1 MKQIKK
7 ILLTCIACLGV
18 ATVAVGAATIKT
30 VAATETAPIIF
41 SVTDGVKAGDGV
53 IITGANLYGN
63 ITVEYRPLSGGKAKT
78 LTAKGDSF
86 GTGVSFVFPH
96 DEENGIYK
104 IKVSGTNGV
113 SNEIIMN
120 AARPLFI
127 DKNEVYSGQVVN
139 IVGRNLL
146 SSEYGYGSE
155 QESYQSLAVKLKNEE
170 NEYILTKNNGGILT
184 GVKITIE
191 SSVTDEEIKH
201 SNAFKTAIQIPEYA
215 MEGEYSISVSGA
227 DGYFVP
233 LDNGQKLNVVSKT
246 EQSWNKTVFRN
257 VSAIGNDPLKIGAAW
272 AQDFNYNSV
281 YTVAANEKTQ
291 ESAKSLA
298 NTLSTQMQRLTTG
311 GGVIYFPAGEYYLS
325 GLNIPDNVIL
335 VGAGEEKTKIYRVS
349 GSGGSF
355 INSYRYIKQA
365 DGTTITHSSDYVGIA
380 NLTISESSI
389 STGYPDYY
397 VNFPE
402 GTKTGIDEN
411 GVKRVSSKN
420 KFLIN
425 VKVDTFTDKTTVL
438 SGERGR
444 ISLNAYKNVVM
455 KNVNVT
461 GGTCISAES
470 YAYVT
475 LENVRFKGTYKASD
489 TPAFQC
495 KYGFIENCYFDLNY
509 SGHGP
514 SVRSDTY
521 IAYTLTEHT
530 GNRDNPTND
539 GEALL
544 VEMPAGY
551 HATGTISGASK
562 NSITL
567 AYKGTSVKDNG
578 ERVSE
583 SGIIDENSVP
593 RYNDYAVYIL
603 SGKGAGQL
611 RYISGTPVKKDTTAF
626 IYKYNLAN
634 YEKNWA
640 VIPDETSTFT
650 LISPVKNLTVYK
662 YKANDCVGTVCLYG
676 NIFDA
681 VVSDC
686 TLNDTAGIYLYESN
700 PGMTS
705 GRHTPN
711 NKVLIQR
718 NSISGVGANY
728 DQGSPKAQGCG
739 GMFIDT
745 QRYADGIKGI
755 GNADVVIRN
764 NTFSDLLPAVSSGG
778 GYNQTGITLIT
789 GGKKSDSDYK
799 GDLRYVVIENNTL
812 TGAEKGIYA
821 EARITGLT
829 LRNNKVS
836 DVKSGKEIE
845 NFSTDNY
852 LRLTTYT
859 LKNDEE
865 TIVKDFWFSESLPTA
880 TAYDKSFV
888 GWAATNGIVYTKAL
902 VTTPVTLTAKF
913 EAATKLKYASLSLN
927 GKIGLNVAVR
937 ISDEVFKNTSTKVTE
952 TIDGETSILT
962 DYVKNSDKTYVYT
975 LSFAPKDF
983 DKQATFRVV
992 SDGKTIIETNVSV
1005 SDYIDEVVENPDVYE
1020 DAYPMVA
1027 TLKDYCEAAKAYF
1040 GGEKVE
1046 ERNLNLSEK
1055 LSAYGD
1061 INLKKGKTGLV
1072 AYSLILEDCT
1082 KIRIYYRGNSSE
1094 QCKVNGKIVQSFKIG
1109 NSDGR
1114 YIEIDN
1120 ISAFDLSK
1128 RYSVAIGDTSLSVSV
1143 FDYVKQAA
1151 ETEKDD
1157 NFINMLKTFVL
1168 YGESAKAYFGG

>member
-1 MKQIKK
+1 MKFFKK
-7 ILLTCIACLGV
+7 ALLIGIACVVLPAGLI
-18 ATVAVGAATIKT
+18 GAAAFKS
-30 VAATETAPIIF
+30 AAVTDDVPILF
-41 SVTDGVKAGDGV
+41 SVTDGVKAGDSAV
-53 IITGANLYGN
+53 VTGANLSGEV
-63 ITVEYRPLSGGKAKT
+63 TVLYTPVLGGKTKS
-78 LTAKGDSF
+78 LTVYGDDY
-86 GTGVSFVFPH
+86 GTGISFVFPY
-96 DEENGIYK
+96 EERNGIYK
-104 IKVSGTNGV
+104 IRVLVGNEI
-113 SNEIIMN
+113 SNEIVMN

-127 DKNEVYSGQVVN
+127 DKNEAYAGQTVN
-139 IVGRNLL
+139 IVGRNMLA
-146 SSEYGYGSE
+146 SEYDYGSE
-155 QESYQSLAVKLKNEE
+155 DEAYDKLAVKLE
-170 NEYILTKNNGGILT
+170 NEQNEYVFTKNNGGVLT
-184 GVKITIE
+184 GIKTIAE
-191 SSVTDEEIKH
+191 SSVTQEEICY
-201 SNAFKTAIQIPEYA
+201 SNAFKTAIQIPEYV

-246 EQSWNKTVFRN
+246 EQFWNKTVFKN

-298 NTLSTQMQRLTTG
+298 NALSTQMQRLTTG

-355 INSYRYIKQA
+355 INSYRYIRQA

-380 NLTISESSI
+380 NLTISESDI

-425 VKVDTFTDKTTVL
+425 VKVDSFKDKTTVL

-455 KNVNVT
+455 KNVNVA

-551 HATGTISGASK
+551 HATGTISGATK

-578 ERVSE
+578 ESVSE

-626 IYKYNLAN
+626 IYEYNFAN
-634 YEKNWA
+634 YEKDWA

-650 LISPVKNLTVYK
+650 LISPVKNLTAYK

-686 TLNDTAGIYLYESN
+686 ALNDTAGIYLYESN

-718 NSISGVGANY
+718 NSVGGVGANY
-728 DQGSPKAQGCG
+728 DRGSPKAQGCG

-764 NTFSDLLPAVSSGG
+764 NTFSDLLPAVSSDG
-778 GYNQTGITLIT
+778 GYSQTGITLIT
-789 GGKKSDSDYK
+789 NGKKSDSEYR
-799 GDLRYVVIENNTL
+799 GDLRYVVIENNVL
-812 TGAEKGIYA
+812 NQAEKGIYA

-829 LRNNKVS
+829 LRNNAIS
-836 DVKSGKEIE
+836 GVKYGSEIE
-845 NFSTDNY
+845 NYSNDNF
-852 LRLTTYT
+852 LRLITYT
-859 LKNDEE
+859 LVNGEE
-865 TIVKDFWFSESLPTA
+865 VIKADYNYGESLPVPK
-880 TAYDKSFV
+880 AYDKVFS
-888 GWAATNGIVYTKAL
+888 GWYASNGMRYTSAVL
-902 VTTPVTLTAKF
+902 SNPATLTAKF
-913 EAATKLKYASLSLN
+913 DAATKFKYASLTLD

-937 ISDEVFKNTSTKVTE
+937 ISDEVFKNTSTKVTV
-952 TIDGETSILT
+952 TMNGETKTLT
-962 DYVKNSDKTYVYT
+962 DYAKKSDSVYVYT
-975 LSFAPKDF
+975 LAFAPKDF
-983 DKQATFRVV
+983 DCQAIFRVESCGNAIV
-992 SDGKTIIETNVSV
+992 ETRVSV
-1005 SDYIDEVVENPDVYE
+1005 SDYLSEIIENPEIYE
-1020 DAYPMVA
+1020 DSYPMIVS
-1027 TLKDYCEAAKAYF
+1027 LKNYCVAAKAYF
-1040 GGEKVE
+1040 NNGKVE
-1046 ERNLNLSEK
+1046 KSDLDLSEK
-1055 LSAYGD
+1055 LSGYGNL
-1061 INLKKGKTGLV
+1061 NLKKGKSKPF
-1072 AYSLILEDCT
+1072 AYSLVLEDT
-1082 KIRIYYRGNSSE
+1082 AKIRIYYRGDGLE
-1094 QCKVNGKIVQSFKIG
+1094 ICKINGKTVQSVRVG
-1109 NSDGR
+1109 DSGGR
-1114 YIEIDN
+1114 YIEIEN
-1120 ISAFDLSK
+1120 VSAQDLSK
-1128 RYSVAIGDTSLSVSV
+1128 RFNVSIGDTSFKVSA
-1143 FDYVKQAA
+1143 FDYIKQAA
-1151 ETEKDD
+1151 ETETDE
-1157 NFINMLKTFVL
+1157 NLLNLLKTLVL
-1168 YGESAKAYFGG
+1168 YYQAANEYFGG